1 MEELSNHW
9 QEEQERAEDG
19 AEKCVIVFTN
29 EALAYLIFLF
39 VLNPGP
45 CTCYVVCLSCAIN
58 CGCAALCLA

>member
-29 EALAYLIFLF
+29 EALAYLIF
-39 VLNPGP
+39 
-45 CTCYVVCLSCAIN
+45 CLYWTQ
-58 CGCAALCLA
+58 GHALAT